1 MTDEFIDI
9 CDENNNLLG
18 IQKMRSEAHR
28 DSLWHRASYVWIY
41 NSEREILLQL
51 RTKEK
56 ILYPNRWAVSAAG
69 HVGVSETP
77 ITAGLREIEEEIG
90 LKLHKEDLNFFI
102 IKKHQEIFR
111 EVKNNE
117 FRYVYFFRFDGNI
130 NQLKLQ
136 EEEVQKVQFFSVD
149 QIKEGLKTDPNRYV
163 PHGDYWF
170 EVFNEVEKKL
180 AS

>member
-1 MTDEFIDI
+1 
-9 CDENNNLLG
+9 
-18 IQKMRSEAHR
+18 
-28 DSLWHRASYVWIY
+28 
-41 NSEREILLQL
+41 
-51 RTKEK
+51 
-56 ILYPNRWAVSAAG
+56 
-69 HVGVSETP
+69 
-77 ITAGLREIEEEIG
+77 

-117 FRYVYFFRFDGNI
+117 FRYVYFFKFDGNI